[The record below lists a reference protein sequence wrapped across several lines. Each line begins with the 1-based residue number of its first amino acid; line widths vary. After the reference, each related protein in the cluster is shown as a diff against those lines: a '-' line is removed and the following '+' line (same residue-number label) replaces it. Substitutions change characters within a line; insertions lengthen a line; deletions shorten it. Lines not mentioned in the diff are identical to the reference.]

1 MNFHK
6 SREAPSGEPLLPTSV
21 QEKAVYENRPT
32 HSKVQSQQPP
42 SPAKKM
48 ASPRRFLLAF
58 SLCFLVFL
66 GLASAGSLHAWQRP
80 GCHDGRVE
88 GQVEAE
94 GETIDAA
101 RESFFKSMLHGASAK
116 SLHELLAKH
125 FPGRFH
131 EGVWAS
137 EHEALEAVHR
147 EDPSLAT
154 SILQLAKRETNSTVT
169 VSSTPKPTTTVPD
182 ETTTTPSPSASASAT
197 PSDDVPSSSP
207 KPTNTPES
215 STPSPS
221 PSPPASTPKPTE
233 TSTPRPSTPRPG
245 TSTREIVLSLN
256 SSPLSVTPSSTSSP
270 RASSVRVQT
279 VATSTTESE
288 SSPSADGGMLSVYYC
303 CLGSKCHQTLFR

>member
-182 ETTTTPSPSASASAT
+182 ETTATPSPSASAT

-279 VATSTTESE
+279 AATSTTESE